1 MHVHVF
7 TQKSDQVK
15 HVFDGPRRAAT
26 FALHAAL
33 SLLYLYLMI
42 GARPIAIYKE
52 ALINSGA
59 SKQRKGKEDGDKTEY
74 LIRWK
79 GPSVWSERKQKG
91 GTDTQET

>member
-7 TQKSDQVK
+7 TQKNDQVK

-33 SLLYLYLMI
+33 SFLYLYLMI
-42 GARPIAIYKE
+42 GARE
-52 ALINSGA
+52 ALIDSGA

-74 LIRWK
+74 LIRGK
-79 GPSVWSERKQKG
+79 GPSV
-91 GTDTQET
+91 